1 MGWIIAAL
9 SVAQLAD
16 LVLTVAAVDRY
27 GPTVEVNP
35 LVAGALSLGVLGIV
49 AWKAALLAVVL
60 AGAALNARWR
70 SLLLA
75 GALISGLVGA
85 TSGVVALA

>member
-35 LVAGALSLGVLGIV
+35 LVAGALSLGVLGI
-49 AWKAALLAVVL
+49 